1 MDLNM
6 SIAAMAVNMNQMQ
19 VAERLDMSVM
29 KMAMEDQAM
38 MMEDMLEA
46 IDVSDM
52 TGIGGI
58 IDIMA

>member
-6 SIAAMAVNMNQMQ
+6 SIAAMAVNMNQMR
-19 VAERLDMSVM
+19 ATERLDTAVM
-29 KMAMEDQAM
+29 KMAMEDQTA

-58 IDIMA
+58 IDILA